1 MRINEQIIGEGRTF
15 IIAEAGLN
23 HNGDFDTALAL
34 IRKAGECGADAV
46 KFQTF
51 DTEKLIGPD
60 VPVYKKSTG
69 SPISQFERFQK
80 LEFTSDQ
87 WRQLSQTSEDEGI
100 CFLSTPFDKDSVDML
115 DPMVDTY
122 KVSSGDITNYILLRY
137 IAKKGRK
144 VIVSTGASDL
154 NEIDKVFDIFAHD
167 KIILLHCVS
176 LYPTPADK
184 ANLLSIKF
192 LKDRY
197 NCPVGYSDHTIGSDI
212 SLAAATM
219 GADIIEKHF
228 TLSKDQEGGDHVL
241 SADPDELR
249 ELIKSIRKVEAAI
262 GDYKKTIVEE
272 ERPVR
277 QLIRRSLVACAHMPK
292 GHFLSEEDIIPLRP
306 LKGIPVECADEYIGK
321 KLVHNIE
328 KGGILKETHF
338 DN

>member
-1 MRINEQIIGEGRTF
+1 MLISNKEIGKGRTF

-87 WRQLSQTSEDEGI
+87 WRQLSQVSADEGI
-100 CFLSTPFDKDSVDML
+100 CFLSTPFDKESVDML
-115 DPMVDTY
+115 DPLVEAY
-122 KVSSGDITNYILLRY
+122 KVSSGDITNCILLRY
-137 IAKKGRK
+137 IAKKGKK
-144 VIVSTGASDL
+144 VIVSTGASDV
-154 NEIDKVFDIFAHD
+154 NDIDRIFDFLD
-167 KIILLHCVS
+167 RDQVVLLHCVS
-176 LYPTPADK
+176 LYPTPVDK
-184 ANLLSIKF
+184 VNLLSIKF

-197 NCPVGYSDHTIGSDI
+197 KCPVGYSDHTIGSDI

-228 TLSKDQEGGDHVL
+228 TLSKDQKGGDHAL
-241 SADPDELR
+241 SADPDELKA
-249 ELIKSIRKVEAAI
+249 LISTIRKVETSI
-262 GDYKKTIVEE
+262 GDLKKTIAEE

-277 QLIRRSLVACAHMPK
+277 QLIRRGLVAGTHMSE
-292 GHFLSEEDIIPLRP
+292 GHFLKEKDLIPLRP

-328 KGGILKETHF
+328 KGEILTETHF
-338 DN
+338 D

>member
-1 MRINEQIIGEGRTF
+1 MLISNKEIGKGRTF

-60 VPVYKKSTG
+60 VPVYKKSAG

-87 WRQLSQTSEDEGI
+87 WRQLSQVSADEGL
-100 CFLSTPFDKDSVDML
+100 CFLSTPFDNKSVDML
-115 DPMVDTY
+115 DPMVEAY
-122 KVSSGDITNYILLRY
+122 KVSSGDITNCILLRY
-137 IAKKGRK
+137 IAKKGKK
-144 VIVSTGASDL
+144 VIVSTGASDV
-154 NEIDKVFDIFAHD
+154 NDIDRIFDFFDHGQVV
-167 KIILLHCVS
+167 LLHCVS
-176 LYPTPADK
+176 LYPTPVDK
-184 ANLLSIKF
+184 VNLLSIKF

-228 TLSKDQEGGDHVL
+228 TLSKDQKGGDHAL
-241 SADPDELR
+241 SADPDELK
-249 ELIKSIRKVEAAI
+249 ELISTIRKIETSI
-262 GDYKKTIVEE
+262 GNYSKDIIEE
-272 ERPVR
+272 ERAVR
-277 QLIRRSLVACAHMPK
+277 QLIRRGLVAGTQMSE
-292 GHFLSEEDIIPLRP
+292 GHLLKETDLMPLRP

-321 KLVHNIE
+321 KLVYNIE
-328 KGGILKETHF
+328 KGEILKETHF

>member
-1 MRINEQIIGEGRTF
+1 MKINEQIIGEGRAF

-34 IRKAGECGADAV
+34 IKKARECGADAV

-51 DTEKLIGPD
+51 SAKKLISSN
-60 VPVYKKSTG
+60 VPVYKKSSG
-69 SPISQFERFQK
+69 GPQSQLERFEM
-80 LEFTSDQ
+80 LEFSSEQ
-87 WRQLSQTSEDEGI
+87 WSQLSQASKDEGI
-100 CFLSTPFDKDSVDML
+100 YFLSTPFDKDSVDML

-197 NCPVGYSDHTIGSDI
+197 KCPVGYSDHTIGPDI
-212 SLAAATM
+212 SLAAAAM

-228 TLSKDQEGGDHVL
+228 TLSKDQEGGDHAL

-249 ELIKSIRKVEAAI
+249 GLISAIRKIETSI
-262 GDYKKTIVEE
+262 GDYNKSIIEE
-272 ERPVR
+272 ERAVR
-277 QLIRRSLVACAHMPK
+277 QLIRRGLVAGTHMSK
-292 GHFLSEEDIIPLRP
+292 GHSLQEKDLIPLRP
-306 LKGIPVECADEYIGK
+306 LNGIPVECVDKYIGR

>member
-137 IAKKGRK
+137 IAKKGKK
-144 VIVSTGASDL
+144 VIVSTGASDV
-154 NEIDKVFDIFAHD
+154 NDIDRIFDFLAHGQVV
-167 KIILLHCVS
+167 LLHCVS

-184 ANLLSIKF
+184 VNLLSIKF

-328 KGGILKETHF
+328 KGEILTETHF
-338 DN
+338 D

>member
-137 IAKKGRK
+137 IAKKGKK
-144 VIVSTGASDL
+144 VIVSTGASDV
-154 NEIDKVFDIFAHD
+154 NDIDRIFDFLAHSQVV
-167 KIILLHCVS
+167 LLHCVS

-184 ANLLSIKF
+184 VNLLSIKF

>member
-1 MRINEQIIGEGRTF
+1 MKINEQIIGEGRAF

-34 IRKAGECGADAV
+34 IKKARECGADAV

-51 DTEKLIGPD
+51 HAKKLISSN
-60 VPVYKKSTG
+60 VPVYKKSSG
-69 SPISQFERFQK
+69 GPQSQLERFEM
-80 LEFTSDQ
+80 LEFSSEQ
-87 WRQLSQTSEDEGI
+87 WSQLSQASKDEGI
-100 CFLSTPFDKDSVDML
+100 YFLSTPFDKESVDML
-115 DPMVDTY
+115 DPLVEAY
-122 KVSSGDITNYILLRY
+122 KVSSGDITNCILLRY

-176 LYPTPADK
+176 LYPTPVDK
-184 ANLLSIKF
+184 VNLLSIKF

-212 SLAAATM
+212 SLAAVTM

-228 TLSKDQEGGDHVL
+228 TLSKDQKGGDHAL
-241 SADPDELR
+241 SADPDELK
-249 ELIKSIRKVEAAI
+249 ELISTIRKIETSI
-262 GDYKKTIVEE
+262 GNYSKDIIEE
-272 ERPVR
+272 ERAVR
-277 QLIRRSLVACAHMPK
+277 QLIRRGLVAGTQMSE
-292 GHFLSEEDIIPLRP
+292 GHLLKETDLMPLRP

-328 KGGILKETHF
+328 KGEVLTETHF